1 MTDLTPLNI
10 AVAALMLAG
19 LAGSVVPVLPGTPL
33 IFAGALLYAY
43 ATDVETLGFGRLTIL
58 ALVAIVASVL
68 EHLAGALGARKFG
81 GGRGA
86 VIGAII
92 GVVVG
97 LAWPPFGLLIC
108 PIAGAIIGELVRTRA
123 IGPSVRTGIGTALGM
138 IAGVA
143 MHLALAVVM
152 VALFAWWVWRS

>member
-1 MTDLTPLNI
+1 MTLVDIVVGL
-10 AVAALMLAG
+10 LMVAG
-19 LAGSVVPVLPGTPL
+19 LAGAVVPVLPGTPL
-33 IFAGALLYAY
+33 IFAGALLHAF
-43 ATDVETLGFGRLTIL
+43 ATDFQSLGFGRLAIL
-58 ALVAIVASVL
+58 ALLAIVASVL

-143 MHLALAVVM
+143 MHVALAAMM
-152 VALFAWWVWRS
+152 VALFLWWVWRS

>member
-1 MTDLTPLNI
+1 MTLVDIVVGL
-10 AVAALMLAG
+10 LMVAG
-19 LAGSVVPVLPGTPL
+19 LAGAVVPVLPGTPL
-33 IFAGALLYAY
+33 IFAGALLHAF
-43 ATDVETLGFGRLTIL
+43 ATDFQSLGFGRLAIL
-58 ALVAIVASVL
+58 ALLAIVASVL

-123 IGPSVRTGIGTALGM
+123 IGPSVRTGIGTALGI

-143 MHLALAVVM
+143 MHVALAAMM
-152 VALFAWWVWRS
+152 VALFLWWVWRS

>member
-1 MTDLTPLNI
+1 MTLVDIVVGL
-10 AVAALMLAG
+10 LMVAG
-19 LAGSVVPVLPGTPL
+19 LAGAVVPVLPGTPL
-33 IFAGALLYAY
+33 IFAGALLHAF
-43 ATDVETLGFGRLTIL
+43 ATDFETLGFGRLTIL
-58 ALVAIVASVL
+58 ALLAIVASVL

-123 IGPSVRTGIGTALGM
+123 LGPSVRTGMGTALGM
-138 IAGVA
+138 IVGVA

>member
-1 MTDLTPLNI
+1 LTLVDI
-10 AVAALMLAG
+10 VVGLLMVAG
-19 LAGSVVPVLPGTPL
+19 LVGAVVPVLPGTPL
-33 IFAGALLYAY
+33 IFAGALLHAF
-43 ATDVETLGFGRLTIL
+43 ATDFQSLGFGRLAIL
-58 ALVAIVASVL
+58 ALLAIVASVL

-108 PIAGAIIGELVRTRA
+108 PIAGAIIGELLRTRA
-123 IGPSVRTGIGTALGM
+123 IGPSVRTGVGTALGM
-138 IAGVA
+138 IVGVA
-143 MHLALAVVM
+143 MHMALAVVM
-152 VALFAWWVWRS
+152 VALFAWWVWYG

>member
-1 MTDLTPLNI
+1 MTLVDIVVGL
-10 AVAALMLAG
+10 LMVAG
-19 LAGSVVPVLPGTPL
+19 LVGAVVPVLPGTPL
-33 IFAGALLYAY
+33 IFAGALLHAF
-43 ATDVETLGFGRLTIL
+43 ATDFQSLGFGRLAIL
-58 ALVAIVASVL
+58 ALLAIVASVL

-92 GVVVG
+92 GAVVG

-123 IGPSVRTGIGTALGM
+123 IGPSVRTGVGTALGM

-143 MHLALAVVM
+143 MHVALAVVM
-152 VALFAWWVWRS
+152 VGLFAWWVWYG

>member
-1 MTDLTPLNI
+1 MTPVDI
-10 AVAALMLAG
+10 VVGVLMVAG
-19 LAGSVVPVLPGTPL
+19 LAGAVVPVLPGAPL
-33 IFAGALLYAY
+33 IFAGALLHAFM
-43 ATDVETLGFGRLTIL
+43 TDFQTLGVGRLAIL
-58 ALVAIVASVL
+58 AVLALVASVL

-86 VIGAII
+86 MVGAVI

-108 PIAGAIIGELVRTRA
+108 PIAGAIIGELIRTRA
-123 IGPSVRTGIGTALGM
+123 LAPSVRTGMGTALGL

-143 MHLALAVVM
+143 MHLALGLVM
-152 VALFAWWVWRS
+152 VALFVWWAWRSP

>member
-1 MTDLTPLNI
+1 LTLVDI
-10 AVAALMLAG
+10 VVGLLMAAG
-19 LAGSVVPVLPGTPL
+19 LVGAVVPVLPGTPL
-33 IFAGALLYAY
+33 IFAGALLHAFS
-43 ATDVETLGFGRLTIL
+43 TDFQSLGFGRLAIL
-58 ALVAIVASVL
+58 ALLAIVASVL

-86 VIGAII
+86 VIGAIL
-92 GVVVG
+92 GAVVG

-123 IGPSVRTGIGTALGM
+123 IGPSVRTGMGTALGM
-138 IAGVA
+138 IVGVV

-152 VALFAWWVWRS
+152 VALFAWWVWYG

>member
-1 MTDLTPLNI
+1 LTLVDI
-10 AVAALMLAG
+10 VVGLLMLAG
-19 LAGSVVPVLPGTPL
+19 LVGAVVPVLPGTPL
-33 IFAGALLYAY
+33 IFAGALLHAF
-43 ATDVETLGFGRLTIL
+43 ATDFQSLGFGRLALL
-58 ALVAIVASVL
+58 ALLAIVASVL

-86 VIGAII
+86 VIGAVI

-97 LAWPPFGLLIC
+97 LAWPPFGLLVC

-123 IGPSVRTGIGTALGM
+123 IGPSVRTGMGTALGM
-138 IAGVA
+138 IVGVA

-152 VALFAWWVWRS
+152 VALFAWWVWYG

>member
-1 MTDLTPLNI
+1 MTLVDIVVGL
-10 AVAALMLAG
+10 LMVAG
-19 LAGSVVPVLPGTPL
+19 LVGAVVPVLPGTPL
-33 IFAGALLYAY
+33 IFAGALLHAY
-43 ATDVETLGFGRLTIL
+43 TTGFQSLGFGRLAIL
-58 ALVAIVASVL
+58 ALLAIVASVL

-92 GVVVG
+92 GAVVG

-123 IGPSVRTGIGTALGM
+123 IGPSVRTGLGTALGM

-143 MHLALAVVM
+143 MHLALAMVM
-152 VALFAWWVWRS
+152 VALFLWWVWRS